1 MLTHFSGYVSIG
13 SKTGKQVW
21 YDGVLHN
28 PSLPVMDIEGDI
40 IGTDGHYMVKYEADG
55 TQVKPA
61 IAVEAVLYPLYR

>member
-1 MLTHFSGYVSIG
+1 MFPVSLDCPFLIA
-13 SKTGKQVW
+13 
-21 YDGVLHN
+21 LR